1 MWFFVAASISILYE
15 GYSESFVLG
24 EEKNPKWNISFIL
37 SLRSS
42 IFHARCIYTLQD
54 VQSDSYVFLC
64 SSFMHTLFIWQSIYI
79 CNSTDAF
86 DLKNIVKFSRNEKE
100 LGGRGGG
107 VLESKEDKKY
117 MTKSPS

>member
-1 MWFFVAASISILYE
+1 MHI
-15 GYSESFVLG
+15 
-24 EEKNPKWNISFIL
+24 
-37 SLRSS
+37 
-42 IFHARCIYTLQD
+42 HLQD

>member
-1 MWFFVAASISILYE
+1 MHIHTARRTIRFLRFS
-15 GYSESFVLG
+15 VLV
-24 EEKNPKWNISFIL
+24 
-37 SLRSS
+37 
-42 IFHARCIYTLQD
+42 CVY
-54 VQSDSYVFLC
+54 
-64 SSFMHTLFIWQSIYI
+64 TLFIWQSIYI

-100 LGGRGGG
+100 LGGRGG

>member
-1 MWFFVAASISILYE
+1 MHIHTARRTIRFLRFSVLVFVY
-15 GYSESFVLG
+15 
-24 EEKNPKWNISFIL
+24 
-37 SLRSS
+37 
-42 IFHARCIYTLQD
+42 
-54 VQSDSYVFLC
+54 
-64 SSFMHTLFIWQSIYI
+64 TLFIWQSIYI

-117 MTKSPS
+117 DKKSFLNEEFRDFLGFGLSLNIIMQKGKKLKINTWCFFLRLIVYYCVSF